1 MAATPLSVKEASP
14 TPSVDEIVR
23 TLVHVVPTP
32 VFVVDGDLHYV
43 YVNPAASELL
53 GCGDEELVGTD
64 LMDFLVRREHDE
76 VSSYLRSSVTD
87 QPGRRSMT
95 VLGRNGQEHEVLLH
109 HTRLELAGQR
119 LLAGII
125 EDVTET
131 RRVRRE
137 AVALAQSAA
146 SLAVN
151 RSLDAT
157 LDALA
162 QSVVETTS
170 AVACGVYLLEGDGN
184 NLRTAG
190 TFGLPRGYA
199 AAADA
204 AQKRGAP
211 RAAIRAIEAHATVID
226 EDVISRRL
234 ADPRF
239 APLHDLIRHQPWS
252 VIVSLPLMHHDR
264 AIGALNAYYPS
275 EQRPP
280 EIDMSFLRAMADQA
294 TSAVDYARLLS
305 ASREKVALEER
316 QRLARDLH
324 DSVSQAVYGIALGA
338 RSAQELLAKDPAQL
352 REPLEY
358 ILRLSEAALAEMR
371 ALIFELRPEA
381 LEREGLIGALKHHTA
396 VLRSR
401 HGIAVEESIAG
412 EPAMSWE
419 SKQALYRIAQEA
431 LHNAGRHARATRVR
445 IVLNQDEAQIRLEVW
460 DNGVG
465 FDTESEHP
473 GHFGLKTMRERATEL
488 GGSLEIE
495 SRPQAGTKIRA
506 IIPSSGSR
514 SSEPID
520 SPKSI

>member
-1 MAATPLSVKEASP
+1 MADTRVAMKEARRG
-14 TPSVDEIVR
+14 PSVDEIVR
-23 TLVHVVPTP
+23 TLVEVVPTP
-32 VFVVDGDLHYV
+32 VFVVDGNLGYV

-53 GCGDEELVGTD
+53 GCGDQALVGTN
-64 LMDFLVRREHDE
+64 LMDFVVRRERDE
-76 VSSYLRSSVTD
+76 VSSYLRSNATD

-95 VLGRNGQEHEVLLH
+95 VLDRNGQEREVLLH
-109 HTRLELAGQR
+109 HTRLELGGHL
-119 LLAGII
+119 LLAGIV

-146 SLAVN
+146 SLGIN

-157 LDALA
+157 LEALA
-162 QSVVETTS
+162 QSIVETTS
-170 AVACGVYLLEGDGN
+170 AIACGVYLLEGDG

-211 RAAIRAIEAHATVID
+211 RAALRAIEAHATVID
-226 EDVISRRL
+226 EDVVSRRL

-239 APLHDLIRHQPWS
+239 APLHDLIREVPWS
-252 VIVSLPLMHHDR
+252 VIVSLPLMRHDG
-264 AIGALNAYYPS
+264 AIGALNAYYS
-275 EQRPP
+275 SGQRPP

-294 TSAVDYARLLS
+294 ASAVDYARLLA
-305 ASREKVALEER
+305 ASRDKVALEER

-338 RSAQELLAKDPAQL
+338 RSAKELLSKDPAQVH
-352 REPLEY
+352 EPLEY
-358 ILRLSEAALAEMR
+358 VLRLSEAALAEMR

-381 LEREGLIGALKHHTA
+381 LEREGLTGALKHHTA
-396 VLRSR
+396 VLRAR
-401 HGIAVEESIAG
+401 HGIAVEESFTG
-412 EPAMSWE
+412 EPTMSWE
-419 SKQALYRIAQEA
+419 AKQALYRIAQEA
-431 LHNAGRHARATRVR
+431 LHNAGRHARATQVR
-445 IVLNQDEAQIRLEVW
+445 IVLSQDDTEIRLEVS

-473 GHFGLKTMRERATEL
+473 GHFGLNTMRERATEL
-488 GGSLEIE
+488 GGSLDIE
-495 SRPQAGTKIRA
+495 SRPQAGTRVRA
-506 IIPSSGSR
+506 FIPATQSR
-514 SSEPID
+514 SSEPIG
-520 SPKSI
+520 SPRSI

>member
-1 MAATPLSVKEASP
+1 LATTGLSSNKALA

-23 TLVHVVPTP
+23 ALVEVVPTP
-32 VFVVDGDLHYV
+32 VVVADDSGHYV
-43 YVNPAASELL
+43 YVNPAARAFF
-53 GCGDEELVGTD
+53 GRPVEELVGTEVID
-64 LMDFLVRREHDE
+64 SIVPREREE
-76 VSSYLRSSVTD
+76 VGSYLCSTATAA
-87 QPGRRSMT
+87 PGRRSITM
-95 VLGRNGQEHEVLLH
+95 LGQAGEREVLLH
-109 HTRLELAGQR
+109 HTPMALGGK
-119 LLAGII
+119 LLLIGIV

-146 SLAVN
+146 SLGIN

-157 LDALA
+157 LEALA

-170 AVACGVYLLEGDGN
+170 AIACGVYLLEPDG

-204 AQKRGAP
+204 AQRRGAP
-211 RAAIRAIEAHATVID
+211 RAAIRAMEAHATVID
-226 EDVISRRL
+226 EDVVSRRL
-234 ADPRF
+234 ADQRF
-239 APLHDLIRHQPWS
+239 APLHDLIREVPWS
-252 VIVSLPLMHHDR
+252 VIVSLPLMHHDA

-275 EQRPP
+275 SQRPP
-280 EIDMSFLRAMADQA
+280 ELDMSFLRAMADQA
-294 TSAVDYARLLS
+294 TSAVDYARLLR
-305 ASREKVALEER
+305 ASRDKVALEER

-338 RSAQELLAKDPAQL
+338 RSAQELLAHDPAQL
-352 REPLEY
+352 REPLDY
-358 ILRLSEAALAEMR
+358 IVRLSEAALAEMR

-401 HGIAVEESIAG
+401 HGIAVEEVIAG
-412 EPAMSWE
+412 EPTMSWE

-445 IVLNQDEAQIRLEVW
+445 VALNEDDAEIRLEVW

-465 FDTESEHP
+465 FDSQSEHP
-473 GHFGLKTMRERATEL
+473 GHFGLNTMRERATEL
-488 GGSLEIE
+488 GGRLEIE
-495 SRPQAGTKIRA
+495 SRPEAGTKIRA
-506 IIPSSGSR
+506 SIPRSR
-514 SSEPID
+514 SNSSEPIS
-520 SPKSI
+520 SPKST

>member
-1 MAATPLSVKEASP
+1 LGGKLLLIG
-14 TPSVDEIVR
+14 IV
-23 TLVHVVPTP
+23 
-32 VFVVDGDLHYV
+32 
-43 YVNPAASELL
+43 
-53 GCGDEELVGTD
+53 
-64 LMDFLVRREHDE
+64 
-76 VSSYLRSSVTD
+76 
-87 QPGRRSMT
+87 
-95 VLGRNGQEHEVLLH
+95 
-109 HTRLELAGQR
+109 
-119 LLAGII
+119 
-125 EDVTET
+125 EDVTEN

-162 QSVVETTS
+162 QSIVETTS
-170 AVACGVYLLEGDGN
+170 AVACGVYLLEPDG

-204 AQKRGAP
+204 AQTRGAP
-211 RAAIRAIEAHATVID
+211 RAAIRAMEAHATVID
-226 EDVISRRL
+226 EDVVSRRL

-239 APLHDLIRHQPWS
+239 SPLHDLIREVPWS
-252 VIVSLPLMHHDR
+252 VIVSLPLMHHDA

-275 EQRPP
+275 GQRPP

-305 ASREKVALEER
+305 ASRDKVALEER

-338 RSAQELLAKDPAQL
+338 RSAQEMLAKDPSQL
-352 REPLEY
+352 REPLDY
-358 ILRLSEAALAEMR
+358 IVRLSEAALAEMR

-401 HGIAVEESIAG
+401 HGITVEEVIAG
-412 EPAMSWE
+412 EPTMSWE

-445 IVLNQDEAQIRLEVW
+445 VALNQDDAEIRLEVW

-465 FDTESEHP
+465 FDP
-473 GHFGLKTMRERATEL
+473 
-488 GGSLEIE
+488 
-495 SRPQAGTKIRA
+495 RPPA
-506 IIPSSGSR
+506 
-514 SSEPID
+514 
-520 SPKSI
+520 

>member
-1 MAATPLSVKEASP
+1 MAVTPRTVKQAP
-14 TPSVDEIVR
+14 TGPSIDAIVR
-23 TLVHVVPTP
+23 ALVEVVPTP
-32 VFVVDGDLHYV
+32 VVVADDAGYYV
-43 YVNPAASELL
+43 YLNPAARAFF
-53 GCGDEELVGTD
+53 GRPVEELVGTEVID
-64 LMDFLVRREHDE
+64 SIVPREREE
-76 VSSYLRSSVTD
+76 VGSYLCSTATAE
-87 QPGRRSMT
+87 PGRRSITM
-95 VLGRNGQEHEVLLH
+95 LGRDGQEREVLLH
-109 HTRLELAGQR
+109 HTPMELEGK
-119 LLAGII
+119 LLLIGIV
-125 EDVTET
+125 EDVTEN

-157 LDALA
+157 LNALA

-190 TFGLPRGYA
+190 TFGLPHGYA

-211 RAAIRAIEAHATVID
+211 RAAIRAIEARATVID

-239 APLHDLIRHQPWS
+239 APLHDLIRDASWS
-252 VIVSLPLMHHDR
+252 SIVSLPLMHHDA
-264 AIGALNAYYPS
+264 AIGVLNAYYPS
-275 EQRPP
+275 GQRPP

-305 ASREKVALEER
+305 ASRDKVALEER

-338 RSAQELLAKDPAQL
+338 RSAKELLAKDPAQVD
-352 REPLEY
+352 EPLDY
-358 ILRLSEAALAEMR
+358 VLRLSEAALAEMR

-381 LEREGLIGALKHHTA
+381 LEREGLTGALKHHTA
-396 VLRSR
+396 VLRTR
-401 HGIAVEESIAG
+401 HGIEVEESLSG

-419 SKQALYRIAQEA
+419 TKQALYRIAQEA
-431 LHNAGRHARATRVR
+431 LHNAGRHARATQVR
-445 IVLNQDEAQIRLEVW
+445 IVLSQDDSQIRLEVW

-473 GHFGLKTMRERATEL
+473 GHFGLNTMRERATEL

-495 SRPQAGTKIRA
+495 SRPQAGTRVRA
-506 IIPSSGSR
+506 IIPATPSHST
-514 SSEPID
+514 
-520 SPKSI
+520 

>member
-1 MAATPLSVKEASP
+1 MSMKEPAS
-14 TPSVDEIVR
+14 TPSIDEIVR
-23 TLVHVVPTP
+23 ALVEVVPTP
-32 VFVVDGDLHYV
+32 VVVADDSGHYV
-43 YVNPAASELL
+43 YVNPAAGAFFGRPAEAV
-53 GCGDEELVGTD
+53 VGTEV
-64 LMDFLVRREHDE
+64 MDSIVPRERE
-76 VSSYLRSSVTD
+76 EFGSYLCSTAIAE
-87 QPGRRSMT
+87 PGRRSITM
-95 VLGRNGQEHEVLLH
+95 LGREGHEREVVLH
-109 HTRLELAGQR
+109 HTPMELRGKV
-119 LLAGII
+119 LLIGIVD
-125 EDVTET
+125 DVTET

-170 AVACGVYLLEGDGN
+170 AVACGVYLLEGDGD

-204 AQKRGAP
+204 AQQRGAP
-211 RAAIRAIEAHATVID
+211 RAAIRAIEARATVID
-226 EDVISRRL
+226 EDVMSRRL

-239 APLHDLIRHQPWS
+239 APLHDLMRDAPWS
-252 VIVSLPLMHHDR
+252 VIVSLPLMHHGA

-275 EQRPP
+275 GQRPP

-294 TSAVDYARLLS
+294 TSAVDYARLLR

-338 RSAQELLAKDPAQL
+338 RSAMELLAADPSQV

-358 ILRLSEAALAEMR
+358 VLRLSEAALAEMR

-381 LEREGLIGALKHHTA
+381 LEREGLTGALKHHTA
-396 VLRSR
+396 VLRTR
-401 HGIAVEESIAG
+401 HGIAVEESFAG
-412 EPAMSWE
+412 EPTMSWE

-431 LHNAGRHARATRVR
+431 LHNAGRNARATRVR
-445 IVLNQDEAQIRLEVW
+445 IGLSEDDAQIRLEVS

-465 FDTESEHP
+465 FDSQGTYP
-473 GHFGLKTMRERATEL
+473 GHFGLNTMRERANEL

-495 SRPQAGTKIRA
+495 SRPQAGTSVRA
-506 IIPSSGSR
+506 VIPAFR
-514 SSEPID
+514 SYPT
-520 SPKSI
+520 

>member
-1 MAATPLSVKEASP
+1 MKQAAAS
-14 TPSVDEIVR
+14 PSVDEIVR
-23 TLVHVVPTP
+23 ALVQVVPTP
-32 VFVVDGDLHYV
+32 VVVADDSGHYV
-43 YVNPAASELL
+43 YVNPAARAFL
-53 GCGDEELVGTD
+53 GRPGEELVGTEVID
-64 LMDFLVRREHDE
+64 SIVPREREE
-76 VSSYLRSSVTD
+76 VGSYLCSTATGV
-87 QPGRRSMT
+87 PGRRSITM
-95 VLGRNGQEHEVLLH
+95 LGGDGQEREVLLH
-109 HTRLELAGQR
+109 HTPMDLGGK
-119 LLAGII
+119 LLLIGIV
-125 EDVTET
+125 EDVTEN

-146 SLAVN
+146 SLAIN

-170 AVACGVYLLEGDGN
+170 AVACGVYLLEGNGN

-239 APLHDLIRHQPWS
+239 APLHDLIRGEPWS
-252 VIVSLPLMHHDR
+252 VIVSLPLMHHDT

-275 EQRPP
+275 GQRPP

-294 TSAVDYARLLS
+294 TSAVDYARLLG
-305 ASREKVALEER
+305 ASRDKVALEER

-338 RSAQELLAKDPAQL
+338 RSAMELLSKDPAQL
-352 REPLEY
+352 HEPLEY

-401 HGIAVEESIAG
+401 YGIAVDESLAD
-412 EPAMSWE
+412 EPTMSWE

-431 LHNAGRHARATRVR
+431 LHNAGRHARATQVR
-445 IVLNQDEAQIRLEVW
+445 IVLGQDDDAGIRLEVS

-465 FDTESEHP
+465 FDTDSKHP
-473 GHFGLKTMRERATEL
+473 GHFGLNTMRERATEL

-495 SRPQAGTKIRA
+495 SRPHAGTKVRA
-506 IIPSSGSR
+506 IIPAHR
-514 SSEPID
+514 S
-520 SPKSI
+520 

>member
-1 MAATPLSVKEASP
+1 MKQAPSG
-14 TPSVDEIVR
+14 PSVDEIVR
-23 TLVHVVPTP
+23 ALVEVVPTP
-32 VFVVDGDLHYV
+32 VVVADDSGHYV
-43 YVNPAASELL
+43 YVNPAARAFFDRPVEQ
-53 GCGDEELVGTD
+53 LVGTEVLD
-64 LMDFLVRREHDE
+64 SIVPREREE
-76 VSSYLRSSVTD
+76 VGSYLCSTATAE
-87 QPGRRSMT
+87 PGRRSVTM
-95 VLGRNGQEHEVLLH
+95 LGRDGQEREVVLH
-109 HTRLELAGQR
+109 HTPMALGGK
-119 LLAGII
+119 LLLIGIV
-125 EDVTET
+125 EDVTEN

-146 SLAVN
+146 SLAIN

-157 LDALA
+157 LNALA

-170 AVACGVYLLEGDGN
+170 AVACGVYLLERDG

-211 RAAIRAIEAHATVID
+211 RAAIRAIEARATVID

-239 APLHDLIRHQPWS
+239 APLHALIRDEPWS

-275 EQRPP
+275 GQRPP

-294 TSAVDYARLLS
+294 TSAVDYGRLLR

-338 RSAQELLAKDPAQL
+338 RSAMELLSKDVTHV

-358 ILRLSEAALAEMR
+358 VLRLSEAALAEMR

-381 LEREGLIGALKHHTA
+381 LEREGLTGALKHHTE
-396 VLRSR
+396 VLRAR
-401 HGIAVEESIAG
+401 HGIAVEESFAA

-419 SKQALYRIAQEA
+419 TKQALYRIAQEA

-445 IVLNQDEAQIRLEVW
+445 ILLSEDDAQIRLEVS

-465 FDTESEHP
+465 FDSRSAYP
-473 GHFGLKTMRERATEL
+473 GHFGLNTMRERANEL

-495 SRPQAGTKIRA
+495 SRPQAGTRVRA
-506 IIPSSGSR
+506 IIPANPTDPS
-514 SSEPID
+514 
-520 SPKSI
+520 

>member
-1 MAATPLSVKEASP
+1 MATTGLSKNQALA

-23 TLVHVVPTP
+23 ALVEVVPTP
-32 VFVVDGDLHYV
+32 VVVADDSGHYV
-43 YVNPAASELL
+43 YVNPAARAFFGRPAE
-53 GCGDEELVGTD
+53 DLVGTEVID
-64 LMDFLVRREHDE
+64 SIVPREREE
-76 VSSYLRSSVTD
+76 VGSYLCSTATAE
-87 QPGRRSMT
+87 PGRRSITM
-95 VLGRNGQEHEVLLH
+95 LGQAGEREVLLH
-109 HTRLELAGQR
+109 HTPMALGGK
-119 LLAGII
+119 LLLIGIV
-125 EDVTET
+125 EDVTEN

-162 QSVVETTS
+162 QSIVETTS
-170 AVACGVYLLEGDGN
+170 AVACGIYLLEPDG

-204 AQKRGAP
+204 AQTRGAP
-211 RAAIRAIEAHATVID
+211 RAAIRAMEAHATVID
-226 EDVISRRL
+226 EDVVSRRL

-239 APLHDLIRHQPWS
+239 SPLHDLIREVPWS
-252 VIVSLPLMHHDR
+252 VIVSLPLMHHDA

-275 EQRPP
+275 GQRPP

-305 ASREKVALEER
+305 ASRDKVALEER

-338 RSAQELLAKDPAQL
+338 RSAQEMLAKDPSQL
-352 REPLEY
+352 REPLDY
-358 ILRLSEAALAEMR
+358 IVRLSEAALAEMR

-401 HGIAVEESIAG
+401 HGITVEEVIAG
-412 EPAMSWE
+412 EPTMSWE

-445 IVLNQDEAQIRLEVW
+445 VALNQDDAEIRLEVW

-465 FDTESEHP
+465 FDPQGEHP
-473 GHFGLKTMRERATEL
+473 GHFGLNTMRERATEL
-488 GGSLEIE
+488 GGRLEIE
-495 SRPQAGTKIRA
+495 SRPEAGTKIRA
-506 IIPSSGSR
+506 IIPASR
-514 SSEPID
+514 SNSSEPIG
-520 SPKSI
+520 SPKSR

>member
-1 MAATPLSVKEASP
+1 VATTGLSKHQALA

-23 TLVHVVPTP
+23 ALVEVVPTP
-32 VFVVDGDLHYV
+32 VVVADDSGHYV
-43 YVNPAASELL
+43 YVNPAARAFFGRAAE
-53 GCGDEELVGTD
+53 DLVGTEVID
-64 LMDFLVRREHDE
+64 SIVPREREE
-76 VSSYLRSSVTD
+76 VGSYLCSTATAE
-87 QPGRRSMT
+87 PGRRSITM
-95 VLGRNGQEHEVLLH
+95 LGQAGEREVLLH
-109 HTRLELAGQR
+109 HTPMALGGK
-119 LLAGII
+119 LLLIGIV
-125 EDVTET
+125 EDVTEN

-162 QSVVETTS
+162 QSIVETTS
-170 AVACGVYLLEGDGN
+170 AVACGVYLLEPDG

-204 AQKRGAP
+204 AQTRGAP
-211 RAAIRAIEAHATVID
+211 RAAIRAMEAHATVID
-226 EDVISRRL
+226 EDVVSRRL

-239 APLHDLIRHQPWS
+239 SPLHDLIREVPWS
-252 VIVSLPLMHHDR
+252 VIVSLPLMHHDA

-275 EQRPP
+275 GQRPP

-305 ASREKVALEER
+305 ASRDKVALEER

-338 RSAQELLAKDPAQL
+338 RSAQEMLAKDPSQL
-352 REPLEY
+352 GEPLDY
-358 ILRLSEAALAEMR
+358 IVRLSEAALAEMR

-401 HGIAVEESIAG
+401 HGITVEEVIAG
-412 EPAMSWE
+412 EPTMSWE

-445 IVLNQDEAQIRLEVW
+445 VALNQDDAEIRLEVW

-465 FDTESEHP
+465 FDPQSEHP
-473 GHFGLKTMRERATEL
+473 GHFGLNTMRERATEL
-488 GGSLEIE
+488 GGRLEIE
-495 SRPQAGTKIRA
+495 SRPEAGTKIRA
-506 IIPSSGSR
+506 IIPASR
-514 SSEPID
+514 SNSSEPIG
-520 SPKSI
+520 SPKSR

>member
-1 MAATPLSVKEASP
+1 MAVTPRSVKKAP
-14 TPSVDEIVR
+14 TGPSIDAIVR
-23 TLVHVVPTP
+23 ALVEVVPTP
-32 VFVVDGDLHYV
+32 VVVADDAGYYV
-43 YVNPAASELL
+43 YLNPAARAFF
-53 GCGDEELVGTD
+53 GRPVEELVGTEVID
-64 LMDFLVRREHDE
+64 SIVPREREE
-76 VSSYLRSSVTD
+76 VGSYLCSTATA
-87 QPGRRSMT
+87 QPGRRSITM
-95 VLGRNGQEHEVLLH
+95 LGRDGQEREVLLH
-109 HTRLELAGQR
+109 HTPMELEGK
-119 LLAGII
+119 LLLIGIV
-125 EDVTET
+125 EDVTEN

-137 AVALAQSAA
+137 AVSLAQSAA

-157 LDALA
+157 LNALA

-190 TFGLPRGYA
+190 TFGLPHGY
-199 AAADA
+199 AADA

-211 RAAIRAIEAHATVID
+211 RAAIRAIEARATVID

-239 APLHDLIRHQPWS
+239 APLHDLIRDASWS
-252 VIVSLPLMHHDR
+252 SIVSLPLMHHDA
-264 AIGALNAYYPS
+264 AIGVLNAYCPS
-275 EQRPP
+275 GQRPP

-305 ASREKVALEER
+305 ASRDKVALEER

-338 RSAQELLAKDPAQL
+338 RSAKELLTKDPTQL
-352 REPLEY
+352 EEPLDY
-358 ILRLSEAALAEMR
+358 VLRLSEAALAEMR

-381 LEREGLIGALKHHTA
+381 LEREGLTGALKHHTA
-396 VLRSR
+396 VLRTR
-401 HGIAVEESIAG
+401 HGIEVEESLSG
-412 EPAMSWE
+412 EPAMSWDT
-419 SKQALYRIAQEA
+419 KQALYRIAQEA
-431 LHNAGRHARATRVR
+431 LHNAGRHARATQVR
-445 IVLNQDEAQIRLEVW
+445 IVLSQDDSQIRLEVA

-473 GHFGLKTMRERATEL
+473 GHFGLNTMRERATEL

-495 SRPQAGTKIRA
+495 SRPQAGTRVRA
-506 IIPSSGSR
+506 IIPATPSHST
-514 SSEPID
+514 
-520 SPKSI
+520 

>member
-1 MAATPLSVKEASP
+1 M
-14 TPSVDEIVR
+14 
-23 TLVHVVPTP
+23 
-32 VFVVDGDLHYV
+32 
-43 YVNPAASELL
+43 
-53 GCGDEELVGTD
+53 
-64 LMDFLVRREHDE
+64 
-76 VSSYLRSSVTD
+76 
-87 QPGRRSMT
+87 
-95 VLGRNGQEHEVLLH
+95 
-109 HTRLELAGQR
+109 
-119 LLAGII
+119 LAGII

-131 RRVRRE
+131 RRMRRE

-170 AVACGVYLLEGDGN
+170 AVACGVYLLERDG

-204 AQKRGAP
+204 AQERGAP
-211 RAAIRAIEAHATVID
+211 RAAIRAIEARATVID

-239 APLHDLIRHQPWS
+239 APLHDLLRDAAWS
-252 VIVSLPLMHHDR
+252 NIVSLPLMHHDA
-264 AIGALNAYYPS
+264 AIGALNAYYPAG
-275 EQRPP
+275 QRPP

-294 TSAVDYARLLS
+294 TSAVDYGRLLR

-338 RSAQELLAKDPAQL
+338 RSAKELLSTDPAQVH
-352 REPLEY
+352 EPLEY
-358 ILRLSEAALAEMR
+358 VLRLSEAALAEMR

-381 LEREGLIGALKHHTA
+381 LEREGLTGALKHHTA
-396 VLRSR
+396 VLRTR
-401 HGIAVEESIAG
+401 HGIAVEESFAD
-412 EPAMSWE
+412 EPSMSWE
-419 SKQALYRIAQEA
+419 TKQAPYRIAQEA
-431 LHNAGRHARATRVR
+431 LHNTGRHARATQVR
-445 IVLNQDEAQIRLEVW
+445 IVLTQEDTRIRLEVW

-465 FDTESEHP
+465 FDTDGDNP

-488 GGSLEIE
+488 GGNLEIE
-495 SRPQAGTKIRA
+495 SRPQAGTRVRA
-506 IIPSSGSR
+506 IIPATQSDP
-514 SSEPID
+514 SEAIV
-520 SPKSI
+520 SPKGR